1 MADKE
6 LKVGDRYCCRK
17 CGSVIIVSVG
27 SDIPKCCNAK
37 NLEFL
42 GRERYTKNQYN
53 EALKFFKK
61 DNLLQLI
68 KDEISK
74 DHLGDDN
81 LKMTLFLVEVSG
93 LSCNPKR
100 RVSAAIK
107 ANSSDGKDNALRST
121 LKHIPEEKYLFVTS
135 ATQASIEDDIK
146 DKPILVFS
154 ELNVNKDNGANKN
167 LVEVIKQRTEGGTSA
182 IKKDLRDG
190 MKSTRHEKSEQGS
203 VLYTSTESDIDEEM
217 KTRFIELFIKST
229 REKITAVN
237 NNTLDSFSDIN
248 RILDET
254 DEEDS
259 FIKIGLTRFCQVF
272 DGFHIY
278 LPYAKY
284 LKEFSFIDDDSPRSK
299 RDLKRVLSLTCAM
312 TFLNSMRRKRCQKK
326 GEIGR
331 AHV

>member
-272 DGFHIY
+272 DGFHI
-278 LPYAKY
+278 
-284 LKEFSFIDDDSPRSK
+284 D
-299 RDLKRVLSLTCAM
+299 
-312 TFLNSMRRKRCQKK
+312 RKS
-326 GEIGR
+326 
-331 AHV
+331 VV